1 MITVIRP
8 GTLTTVQD
16 LGRFGY
22 QAWGMPASGVMDFYA
37 AKAANILA
45 GNSTKAAV
53 LEMTAEGGTYRFEE
67 ETLVAVTGAQAE
79 ITVNGIRHTTWSS
92 FLVPPGG
99 ILHIGTVNI
108 SKMMFT

>member
-53 LEMTAEGGTYRFEE
+53 L
-67 ETLVAVTGAQAE
+67 
-79 ITVNGIRHTTWSS
+79 
-92 FLVPPGG
+92 
-99 ILHIGTVNI
+99 
-108 SKMMFT
+108 K